1 MLKVRKKIVNS
12 TFLNS
17 KFYLEKDF
25 FESKNKI
32 NEAISAIGVFQKSIK
47 DNKYLLMKAK
57 ATLKQIAKELNVSVS
72 TVSKALNDSPE
83 ISEQTKTRIK
93 EYAKLKNYK
102 PNVIGLN
109 LKNRKTKTIGVI
121 IPNIL
126 NSFFAKVF
134 SGIERMADEKG
145 YNVIMC
151 ISNESLEKEAHTLEM
166 LSNGT
171 IDGFILSIS
180 EEAQKLH
187 EYNHFKEIIN
197 EGVPIVMFDRIAEE
211 VDCDKVVVD
220 DFDSALNA
228 TQHLI
233 NTGCKNIALFSS
245 IDNLSI
251 GKLRLDGYLQA
262 LKNNNIA
269 VNQNLI
275 VRTDSEDDLKDKIEQ
290 VFDNNTI
297 DGIFALDE
305 NDSVAA
311 LRIGLKKGYKIP
323 EELSIIGFAD
333 GILASRRLSPSL
345 STLSQYGVEIG
356 EVAANVLINRLE
368 SKDENLP
375 YETTVIKTQLRERE
389 STRKL

>member
-1 MLKVRKKIVNS
+1 
-12 TFLNS
+12 
-17 KFYLEKDF
+17 
-25 FESKNKI
+25 
-32 NEAISAIGVFQKSIK
+32 
-47 DNKYLLMKAK
+47 MKAK

-134 SGIERMADEKG
+134 TGIEKVAEEKG
-145 YNVIMC
+145 YNVITC
-151 ISNESLEKEAHTLEM
+151 ISNESLKKEISTLDM

-171 IDGFILSIS
+171 IDGFILSVS

-187 EYNHFKEIIN
+187 EFNHFKEIIN
-197 EGVPIVMFDRIAEE
+197 EGTPIVMFDRIVDE
-211 VDCDKVVVD
+211 VECDKVVVD
-220 DFDSALNA
+220 DFDSAFNA

-233 NTGCKNIALFSS
+233 NIGCKKIALFSS
-245 IDNLSI
+245 IDNLSV
-251 GKLRLDGYLQA
+251 GKLRAEGYLKA
-262 LKNNNIA
+262 LQSNNIA
-269 VNQNLI
+269 INTDLI
-275 VRTDSEDDLKDKIEQ
+275 LRTDSEDTLKAKAEIL
-290 VFDNNTI
+290 FDNHTI

-305 NDSVAA
+305 DDSVVA
-311 LRIGLKKGYKIP
+311 LRISLKRGYAIP
-323 EELSIIGFAD
+323 EKLSIIGFAD

-345 STLSQYGVEIG
+345 TTVSQHGPEIG
-356 EVAANVLINRLE
+356 EAAAELLIARLE
-368 SKDENLP
+368 SKETEYP
-375 YETTVIKTQLRERE
+375 YKTKVIKTQLKERE

>member
-1 MLKVRKKIVNS
+1 
-12 TFLNS
+12 
-17 KFYLEKDF
+17 
-25 FESKNKI
+25 
-32 NEAISAIGVFQKSIK
+32 
-47 DNKYLLMKAK
+47 MKAK

-134 SGIERMADEKG
+134 TGIEKVAEEKG
-145 YNVIMC
+145 YNVITC
-151 ISNESLEKEAHTLEM
+151 ISNESLKKEISTLDM

-171 IDGFILSIS
+171 IDGFILSVS

-187 EYNHFKEIIN
+187 EFNHFKEIIN
-197 EGVPIVMFDRIAEE
+197 EGTPIVMFDRIVDE
-211 VDCDKVVVD
+211 VECDKVVVD

-233 NTGCKNIALFSS
+233 NIGCKKIALFSS
-245 IDNLSI
+245 IDNLSV
-251 GKLRLDGYLQA
+251 GKLRTEGYLKA
-262 LKNNNIA
+262 LQNNNIA
-269 VNQNLI
+269 INTDLI
-275 VRTDSEDDLKDKIEQ
+275 LRTDSEDALKAKAEIL
-290 VFDNNTI
+290 FDTQKI

-305 NDSVAA
+305 DDSVVA
-311 LRIGLKKGYKIP
+311 LRISLKRGYAIP
-323 EELSIIGFAD
+323 ENLSIIGFAD

-345 STLSQYGVEIG
+345 TTVSQHGPEIG
-356 EVAANVLINRLE
+356 EAAAELLIERLE
-368 SKDENLP
+368 SKENEYP
-375 YETTVIKTQLRERE
+375 YKTTVIKTQLKERE
-389 STRKL
+389 STKKI

>member
-1 MLKVRKKIVNS
+1 
-12 TFLNS
+12 
-17 KFYLEKDF
+17 
-25 FESKNKI
+25 
-32 NEAISAIGVFQKSIK
+32 
-47 DNKYLLMKAK
+47 MKAK

-83 ISEQTKTRIK
+83 ISDLTKIKIK

-134 SGIERMADEKG
+134 SGIEKVADEKG

-171 IDGFILSIS
+171 IDGFIVSVS
-180 EEAQKLH
+180 EEAQKNH
-187 EYNHFKEIIN
+187 EYNHFSAIIN
-197 EGVPIVMFDRIAEE
+197 DGTPIVMFDRIAAE
-211 VDCDKVVVD
+211 VDCDKVIVD
-220 DFDSALNA
+220 DFDSALNS

-233 NTGCKNIALFSS
+233 DLGCKNIALLSS
-245 IDNLSI
+245 IDNLSV
-251 GKLRLDGYLQA
+251 GKLRADGYLKA
-262 LKNNNIA
+262 LENNNIP
-269 VNQNLI
+269 VNLNIIL
-275 VRTDSEDDLKDKIEQ
+275 RTDSEEDLKDKIESI
-290 VFDNNTI
+290 FDGNTI
-297 DGIFALDE
+297 DGVFALDE

-311 LRIGLKKGYKIP
+311 LKIGIKNGYKIP
-323 EELSIIGFAD
+323 EELSIVGFAD

-345 STLSQYGVEIG
+345 TTVSQHGIEIG
-356 EVAANVLINRLE
+356 EVAAKLLIDRLE
-368 SKDENLP
+368 SKEEHIP
-375 YETTVIKTQLRERE
+375 YETVVIKTKLKERE

>member
-1 MLKVRKKIVNS
+1 
-12 TFLNS
+12 
-17 KFYLEKDF
+17 
-25 FESKNKI
+25 
-32 NEAISAIGVFQKSIK
+32 
-47 DNKYLLMKAK
+47 MKAK

-83 ISEQTKTRIK
+83 ISELTKIKIK

-102 PNVIGLN
+102 PNIIGLN

-134 SGIERMADEKG
+134 SGIEKIADKKG

-171 IDGFILSIS
+171 IDGFILSVS

-197 EGVPIVMFDRIAEE
+197 DGTPIVMFDRIAEGVE
-211 VDCDKVVVD
+211 CDKVIVD
-220 DFDSALNA
+220 DFDSALNS
-228 TQHLI
+228 TQRLI
-233 NTGCKNIALFSS
+233 DLGCKNIALFSS
-245 IDNLSI
+245 VDNLSV
-251 GKLRLDGYLQA
+251 GKLRAEGYLKA
-262 LKNNNIA
+262 LEKNNIP
-269 VNQNLI
+269 VNESLI
-275 VRTDSEDDLKDKIEQ
+275 IRTDSEDDLKDRIKA
-290 VFDNNTI
+290 VFDNNKI

-311 LRIGLKKGYKIP
+311 LRIAIKKGYKVP
-323 EELSIIGFAD
+323 EEISIIGFAD

-345 STLSQYGVEIG
+345 TTVSQHGIEIG
-356 EVAANVLINRLE
+356 EVAAKLLIDRLE
-368 SKDENLP
+368 SKEEDLP
-375 YETTVIKTQLRERE
+375 YETVVIKTKLKERE
-389 STRKL
+389 STRKV

>member
-1 MLKVRKKIVNS
+1 
-12 TFLNS
+12 
-17 KFYLEKDF
+17 
-25 FESKNKI
+25 
-32 NEAISAIGVFQKSIK
+32 
-47 DNKYLLMKAK
+47 MKAK

-83 ISEQTKTRIK
+83 ISSSTKIRIK

-134 SGIERMADEKG
+134 SGIEKVADEKG

-151 ISNESLEKEAHTLEM
+151 ISNESLEKETHTLEM

-171 IDGFILSIS
+171 IDGFIVSVS
-180 EEAQKLH
+180 EEAQKNH
-187 EYNHFKEIIN
+187 EYNHFSSIIN
-197 EGVPIVMFDRIAEE
+197 DGTPIVMFDRIAAE
-211 VDCDKVVVD
+211 VYCDKVFVD
-220 DFDSALNA
+220 DYDSALNS

-233 NTGCKNIALFSS
+233 NLGCKNIALLSS
-245 IDNLSI
+245 IDNLSV
-251 GKLRLDGYLQA
+251 GKLRAEGYLKA
-262 LKNNNIA
+262 LENNTIPVNSNIILRA
-269 VNQNLI
+269 
-275 VRTDSEDDLKDKIEQ
+275 DSEEDLNSKIENI
-290 VFDNNTI
+290 FENNTI
-297 DGIFALDE
+297 DGVFALDE

-311 LRIGLKKGYKIP
+311 LKIGLKKGYKIP

-345 STLSQYGVEIG
+345 TTVSQHGVDIG
-356 EVAANVLINRLE
+356 EVAAKLLIDRLE
-368 SKDENLP
+368 SKEEHVP
-375 YETTVIKTQLRERE
+375 YETVVIKTKLKERE
-389 STRKL
+389 STRDL

>member
-1 MLKVRKKIVNS
+1 
-12 TFLNS
+12 
-17 KFYLEKDF
+17 
-25 FESKNKI
+25 
-32 NEAISAIGVFQKSIK
+32 
-47 DNKYLLMKAK
+47 MKAK

-83 ISEQTKTRIK
+83 ISEQTKVRIK

-134 SGIERMADEKG
+134 SGIEKVADEKG

-151 ISNESLEKEAHTLEM
+151 ISNESLDKEAHTLEM

-187 EYNHFKEIIN
+187 DYSHFTSIIN
-197 EGVPIVMFDRIAEE
+197 DGTPIVMFDRTTDE
-211 VDCDKVVVD
+211 VDCDKVIVD
-220 DFDSALNA
+220 DFDSGLNA

-233 NTGCKNIALFSS
+233 DLGCRNIALVSS
-245 IDNLSI
+245 IDNLSV
-251 GKLRLDGYLQA
+251 GKLRADGYFQA
-262 LKNNNIA
+262 LKNNNIE
-269 VNQNLI
+269 VNENIILRTESDLDLIEKINEVYSNNL
-275 VRTDSEDDLKDKIEQ
+275 V
-290 VFDNNTI
+290 
-297 DGIFALDE
+297 DGVFALDE

-311 LRIGLKKGYKIP
+311 LKTGVKKGYKIP
-323 EELSIIGFAD
+323 KDLKIIGFAD

-345 STLSQYGVEIG
+345 TTVSQHGIEIG
-356 EVAANVLINRLE
+356 EVAVTLLIDRLE
-368 SKDENLP
+368 SKEEHKP
-375 YETTVIKTQLRERE
+375 YETIVIKTKLKERE
-389 STRKL
+389 STK

>member
-1 MLKVRKKIVNS
+1 
-12 TFLNS
+12 
-17 KFYLEKDF
+17 
-25 FESKNKI
+25 
-32 NEAISAIGVFQKSIK
+32 
-47 DNKYLLMKAK
+47 MKAK

-83 ISEQTKTRIK
+83 ISSSTKIRIK

-134 SGIERMADEKG
+134 SGIEKVADEKG

-151 ISNESLEKEAHTLEM
+151 ISNESLEKETHTLEM

-171 IDGFILSIS
+171 IDGFIVSVS
-180 EEAQKLH
+180 EEAQKNH
-187 EYNHFKEIIN
+187 EYNHFSSIIN
-197 EGVPIVMFDRIAEE
+197 DGTPIVMFDRIAAE
-211 VDCDKVVVD
+211 VDCDKVIVD
-220 DFDSALNA
+220 DYDSALNS

-233 NTGCKNIALFSS
+233 NLGCKNIALLSS
-245 IDNLSI
+245 IDNLSV
-251 GKLRLDGYLQA
+251 GKLRAKGYLKA
-262 LKNNNIA
+262 LENNTIPVNSNIILRA
-269 VNQNLI
+269 
-275 VRTDSEDDLKDKIEQ
+275 DSEEDLNSKIENI
-290 VFDNNTI
+290 FENNTI
-297 DGIFALDE
+297 DGVFALDE

-311 LRIGLKKGYKIP
+311 LKIGLKKGYKIP

-345 STLSQYGVEIG
+345 TTVSQHGVDIG
-356 EVAANVLINRLE
+356 EVAAKLLIDRLE
-368 SKDENLP
+368 SKEEHVP
-375 YETTVIKTQLRERE
+375 YETVVIKTKLKERE